1 MDVCGKQGELR
12 DHIVEIFKEIEKNWS
27 KKHYFGVGQH
37 TTIEYLDNLFNALK
51 INAICDKIEP
61 NEYDVKV
68 YDGDMNVAKN
78 KTLVFVKNS
87 QSDPLYLIV

>member
-12 DHIVEIFKEIEKNWS
+12 DHIVEIFKEIEESWR

-51 INAICDKIEP
+51 INAICDKIES
-61 NEYDVKV
+61 NEYGVKI
-68 YDGDMNVAKN
+68 YDGNMNVAKN
-78 KTLVFVKNS
+78 KTLVFVEVLKNYILS
-87 QSDPLYLIV
+87 E